1 MVKNF
6 KLIIEYDGTQYH
18 GWQRQPN
25 GTSIQQT
32 IEEAIET
39 MTRRKITLIGS
50 GRTDAG
56 VHALG
61 QTANFKCET
70 RLEPGEIQRGLNSL
84 LPDDIVIRQCK
95 AAHPEYHA
103 RYDVQR
109 KRYRYWILNQHLP
122 SAIGRQ
128 YCWWIRTP
136 LDIAAMQQAADCLL
150 GEHDFKAFEA
160 TGSPRGHTCRH
171 VMQARWERRTRG
183 RITFDISA
191 NGFLRYMVRN
201 IVGTLVWVGLH
212 RVTPERF
219 KEVLNAMDRTRAG
232 ATAPAHGLF
241 LMEVIYPQDPP
252 EDLPQSEQF

>member
-6 KLIIEYDGTQYH
+6 KLIIEYDGTRYH

-25 GTSIQQT
+25 GISIQQ
-32 IEEAIET
+32 AIEKAIKI
-39 MTRRKITLIGS
+39 MTRQKISLIGS

-70 RLEPGEIQRGLNSL
+70 RLSPDEIQRGLNSL
-84 LPDDIVIRQCK
+84 LPDDIVIRQCRTV
-95 AAHPEYHA
+95 HPEFHS
-103 RYDVQR
+103 RYDAQS

-128 YCWWIRTP
+128 YCWWVRTP
-136 LDIAAMQQAADCLL
+136 LDIPAMQEAADMIR

-160 TGSPRGHTCRH
+160 TGSPRAHTRRH
-171 VMQARWERRTRG
+171 VIQARWERRSEG
-183 RITFDISA
+183 RLTFDISA
-191 NGFLRYMVRN
+191 DGFLRYMVRN
-201 IVGTLVWVGLH
+201 IVGTMVAVGMNKL
-212 RVTPERF
+212 TPASF
-219 KEVLNAMDRTRAG
+219 QEVFNAMDRARAG

-241 LMEVIYPQDPP
+241 LMEVNY
-252 EDLPQSEQF
+252 S